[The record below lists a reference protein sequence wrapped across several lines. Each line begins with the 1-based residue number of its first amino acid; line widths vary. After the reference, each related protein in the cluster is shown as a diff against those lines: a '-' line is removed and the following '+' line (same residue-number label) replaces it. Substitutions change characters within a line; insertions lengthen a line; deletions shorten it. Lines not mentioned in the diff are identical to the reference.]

1 MKPALVYAT
10 GLALFLAS
18 LVLPAYS
25 PLGAVTY
32 SGWDAVTALLSLR
45 PRMLLDFGRARD
57 IAAGAILAVSGLNT
71 VFVFLSPLLFPV
83 RRRFYRRSWFW
94 LGVLAGMGSAVFT
107 TGYLLK
113 TGYLHLY
120 YGYYL
125 WLAAVAL
132 VYVSFSP
139 RLPRS

>member
-18 LVLPAYS
+18 LLAPAYS
-25 PLGAVTY
+25 PLGAVQY

-45 PRMLLDFGRARD
+45 PRMLLDFGRTRD
-57 IAAGAILAVSGLNT
+57 IAAGAILLVSGLNT
-71 VFVFLSPLLFPV
+71 VFVFLSPLFYTA
-83 RRRFYRRSWFW
+83 RRRFYRNPWFRLW
-94 LGVLAGMGSAVFT
+94 VLAGMGSAVFT
-107 TGYLLK
+107 TICLLQ
-113 TGYLHLY
+113 TGYLHLH

-139 RLPRS
+139 RLSRS

>member
-1 MKPALVYAT
+1 MALRIYLL
-10 GLALFLAS
+10 GLILFLAS

-45 PRMLLDFGRARD
+45 PRMLLDFGRVQD
-57 IAAGAILAVSGLNT
+57 IATAAVLAASGLNT
-71 VFVFLSPLLFPV
+71 VFVILSPLLFPA
-83 RRRFYRRSWFW
+83 RRRFYRKPWFW
-94 LGVLAGMGSAVFT
+94 LGVLACLGSAVFT
-107 TGYLLK
+107 TGYLLQ
-113 TGYLHLY
+113 TDYLHLY

-139 RLPRS
+139 HIPAS